1 MVTKLCFAEVVMAEA
16 SFTLRYGILTTDV
29 TRQFNSIV
37 AIVEDVALWFV
48 TDVEVMGI
56 WLSTISLRSRVIVR
70 CCMIQTGFA
79 LIVPQRLIEDMTMA
93 TTAILLAR
101 TSVLIVTIC
110 IMYTRRSSRT
120 LYKS

>member
-56 WLSTISLRSRVIVR
+56 
-70 CCMIQTGFA
+70 
-79 LIVPQRLIEDMTMA
+79 
-93 TTAILLAR
+93 
-101 TSVLIVTIC
+101 
-110 IMYTRRSSRT
+110 
-120 LYKS
+120 

>member
-56 WLSTISLRSRVIVR
+56 WLSTINHPSRVIVR
-70 CCMIQTGFA
+70 YCMTQAESA
-79 LIVPQRLIEDMTMA
+79 LIVHLSLIEDMTMV
-93 TTAILLAR
+93 TMAILLA
-101 TSVLIVTIC
+101 LI
-110 IMYTRRSSRT
+110 SA
-120 LYKS
+120 

>member
-1 MVTKLCFAEVVMAEA
+1 MAEA

-79 LIVPQRLIEDMTMA
+79 LIGPQRLIEDMTMA